1 MRVVRR
7 IPGTVHG
14 EEPMPAAFSGVAW
27 RGARRV
33 ALIGLRRPDEHP
45 WTIDAAFDAIE
56 TWLRVTGQS
65 VVYRVWQRRRAPDP
79 ATYIGRGKAVQLREL
94 CERAGV
100 DGVLINGT
108 LSRSQRDGLR
118 RLLDRPV
125 WDRTVW
131 GVTQKPPVPVSRA
144 RESARAARRRNGTF
158 TVVLCGAAGAG
169 KSTLFAALTHGAVSP
184 PSSWPVGTRASGP
197 GVVSRRL
204 RVASWTGDVV
214 VTDTPGLIRNPDSA
228 AWTVPDE
235 TLDECRGADLVVH
248 VIDASHPEANR
259 WSREVAAALDHAGI
273 HPVLS
278 VRTQADR
285 IATGSDG
292 IAPRLASGRTGWGCE
307 ALRTL
312 FQRMAAHR
320 ASRVVRPRG
329 FML

>member
-1 MRVVRR
+1 MRNVRR
-7 IPGTVHG
+7 IPGTLHG
-14 EEPMPAAFSGVAW
+14 EGPMPAVFAGVAW
-27 RGARRV
+27 RGARRI
-33 ALIGLRRPDEHP
+33 ALLGLRRPDEHP

-56 TWLRVTGQS
+56 AWLRVTGRS

-94 CERAGV
+94 CERAGI

-108 LSRSQRDGLR
+108 LSRSQRDGLL

-125 WDRTVW
+125 WDRAVW
-131 GVTQKPPVPVSRA
+131 GAPQKPSVPVARA
-144 RESARAARRRNGTF
+144 RELARAARRRNGTF

-169 KSTLFAALTHGAVSP
+169 KSTLFAALTRGAVSP

-204 RVASWTGDVV
+204 RVAPWTGDVV

-228 AWTVPDE
+228 AWIVPDE
-235 TLDECRGADLVVH
+235 TRDECRGADLVVH

-259 WSREVAAALDHAGI
+259 RAREVAAALDDAGI
-273 HPVLS
+273 HPALS

-285 IATGSDG
+285 ISTGSDG
-292 IAPRLASGRTGWGCE
+292 IALGLVSGRTGCGCD
-307 ALRTL
+307 ALRAL
-312 FQRMAAHR
+312 VRRMAAHR
-320 ASRVVRPRG
+320 APRLVRPRG